1 MTALTVTRLPGR
13 TAVRAGRASVVV
25 RPRAAAVT
33 TGLLLLAALA
43 ACVGVSVGEY
53 TVPLPDVLRALVG
66 EGERGAVLVVRE
78 FRLPRVLVGL
88 LVGAAFGAAGALTS
102 SVVRNPLATPDV
114 LGVTAGAS
122 AAAVLV
128 LLAGW
133 AVPLPLAALGGGLL
147 VAALVG
153 ALSFRDGFT
162 GPRLVLVGI
171 GLSAAGLALTNY
183 LLVRAEVTE
192 AQRAVV
198 WLTGSLNGRG
208 WEHVR
213 PVALAVMVLL
223 PLALVL
229 GRSLSALR
237 LGDDLARGLGTRV
250 PAARLA
256 LVGTGVALA
265 AVATAS
271 AGPVTFV
278 ALVAPQVALRL
289 ARTPGPPVLASAA
302 TGALLVVAADLV
314 GRRGMSVLGLANAE
328 LPVGAVTALV
338 GAPVLLWL
346 LRRSTRTRGG
356 AA

>member
-1 MTALTVTRLPGR
+1 MTALTVSRLPGR

-33 TGLLLLAALA
+33 AVLIALAALC

-53 TVPLPDVLRALVG
+53 TVPLPDVVRALLG
-66 EGERGAVLVVRE
+66 EGERGAVLVVRD

-88 LVGAAFGAAGALTS
+88 LVGAAFGIS

-114 LGVTAGAS
+114 VGVTAGAS

-147 VAALVG
+147 VSALVG
-153 ALSFRDGFT
+153 VLSWREGFS

-183 LLVRAEVTE
+183 LLVRAEITD

-213 PVALAVMVLL
+213 PVALAVLLLL
-223 PLALVL
+223 PVALVL
-229 GRSLSALR
+229 GRSLAALR

-250 PAARLA
+250 TAAR
-256 LVGTGVALA
+256 
-265 AVATAS
+265 
-271 AGPVTFV
+271 AGPVAFV

-289 ARTPGPPVLASAA
+289 AGTPGPPLLASAA

-314 GRRGMSVLGLANAE
+314 GRRGLSTLGLAAAE

-346 LRRSTRTRGG
+346 LRRSASVRG
-356 AA
+356 AS